1 MCIGV
6 SETWAA
12 GPGSLLGRGGGWE
25 GNTAPVAPTGPHG
38 ELGLVVQLGRQPA
51 TALSLCVGPWQNCPP
66 DQCPGRTLAFLQVD
80 DDLETR
86 YLRAQKAELSFSLDV
101 PGKVG
106 VHSTCMPS
114 ITYCLAALLICCI
127 QHLFMLLIRPHAV
140 VCAAVPLACMCP
152 APGESSSSVST
163 FPHCRARCVVCY
175 TTSRMRTT
183 ERRCPWRHQQRQQ
196 PLGPSAA
203 LACEGAS
210 HRQDHPRWA

>member
-1 MCIGV
+1 LSQGLGEQQSSSCAYMLAWTAGMCGAA
-6 SETWAA
+6 WATA
-12 GPGSLLGRGGGWE
+12 CHNPFSLCW
-25 GNTAPVAPTGPHG
+25 A
-38 ELGLVVQLGRQPA
+38 LVVSPTHAMASEYSRCLK
-51 TALSLCVGPWQNCPP
+51 
-66 DQCPGRTLAFLQVD
+66 VD